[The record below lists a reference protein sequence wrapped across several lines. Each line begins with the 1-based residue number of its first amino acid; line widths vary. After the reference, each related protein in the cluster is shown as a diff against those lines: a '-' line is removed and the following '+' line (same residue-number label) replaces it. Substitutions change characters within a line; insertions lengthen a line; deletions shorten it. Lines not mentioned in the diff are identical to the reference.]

1 MKLLQLGL
9 AGNLQE
15 VNVSTG
21 GSANFIEELRLIGSA
36 DISTGY
42 IYTNSAALENSIRI
56 SIEGSTLIEGVD
68 YSLQYM
74 TDRTKIVWLND
85 YAAGGAQAIAV
96 GEKFN
101 IQYAT
106 ADSQL
111 EFMKDYVVLDP
122 TDVDNQYFDL
132 PVIAKPNSLDVTFE
146 NTPLIQNVDYTVT
159 DLSDRSRISFLGE
172 FLPGG
177 LSALEA
183 GETIHVQFCILP
195 N

>member
-15 VNVSTG
+15 INVSTG

-68 YSLQYM
+68 YSPQYL
-74 TDRTKIVWLND
+74 TDRAKIVWLND
-85 YAAGGAQAIAV
+85 YAAGGAQAVAV

-111 EFMKDYVVLDP
+111 EFIKDYVVLDS
-122 TDVDNQYFDL
+122 TDVANQYFDL

-183 GETIHVQFCILP
+183 GETIHFQFCILP